1 MFLYPIINPGCAGSF
16 SYFQAMENG
25 SATQTSEQ
33 INNTLHQIT
42 IISASPDLSSHYV
55 PVKLE
60 EYEPPGLSA
69 KKLLKKA
76 KDHCQCDRRCITSF
90 LFKLFPVIEWLP
102 HYSIKEQLLGDI
114 ISGLLV
120 GIVAI
125 PQSISYSI
133 LASQD
138 PIYGLYTNFFC
149 AIIYFA
155 MATSR
160 HNCVGSFGV
169 LCLMIGESVNRQLKL
184 AGYELDDSVPNATLN
199 GTIACDKSCYAITV
213 ATALTFLVGLYQ
225 VRLLYIRC
233 KVLLPMFISFE
244 ESVCTQ
250 MPF

>member
-1 MFLYPIINPGCAGSF
+1 MLALLVT
-16 SYFQAMENG
+16 FQAMEG
-25 SATQTSEQ
+25 GTATQTSEQ
-33 INNTLHQIT
+33 SDNMQL
-42 IISASPDLSSHYV
+42 SSLAESSSHYV

-76 KDHCQCDRRCITSF
+76 KENCQCDRQSLTSF
-90 LFKLFPVIEWLP
+90 FLKLFPVIEWLP
-102 HYSIKEQLLGDI
+102 RYSVKEQLLGDV

-120 GIVAI
+120 GVVAI
-125 PQSISYSI
+125 PQSISYSV

-149 AIIYFA
+149 SIIYFA

-184 AGYELDDSVPNATLN
+184 AGYDSDIGADSVSNATLN
-199 GTIACDKSCYAITV
+199 GTVACDKSCYAITV
-213 ATALTFLVGLYQ
+213 ATALTFLVGIYQ
-225 VRLLYIRC
+225 VRVLHIHCNMLLI
-233 KVLLPMFISFE
+233 VF
-244 ESVCTQ
+244 
-250 MPF
+250 

>member
-1 MFLYPIINPGCAGSF
+1 
-16 SYFQAMENG
+16 MESG
-25 SATQTSEQ
+25 TTERTSD
-33 INNTLHQIT
+33 T
-42 IISASPDLSSHYV
+42 LSSHLPESSSHYI

-60 EYEPPGLSA
+60 EYEPPVFSS

-76 KDHCQCDRRCITSF
+76 TESCQCNRRSIVTFF
-90 LFKLFPVIEWLP
+90 LKLFPVLEWLP
-102 HYSIKEQLLGDI
+102 HYSVKEQLLGDI

-149 AIIYFA
+149 AIIYFF

-184 AGYELDDSVPNATLN
+184 AGFETDVDSSSPANTTLN
-199 GTIACDKSCYAITV
+199 GTVACDKSCYAITV
-213 ATALTFLVGLYQ
+213 ATTLTFLVGLYQ
-225 VRLLYIRC
+225 VWCFVVICNNAVCVLVHVKVPLGSCLLLYFDYYF
-233 KVLLPMFISFE
+233 LNQMFPKWSLFTKIK
-244 ESVCTQ
+244 
-250 MPF
+250 